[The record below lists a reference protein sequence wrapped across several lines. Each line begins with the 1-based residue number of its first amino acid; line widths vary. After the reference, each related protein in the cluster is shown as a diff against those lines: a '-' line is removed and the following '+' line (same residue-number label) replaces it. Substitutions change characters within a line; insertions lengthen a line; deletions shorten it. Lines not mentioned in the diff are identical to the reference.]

1 MQNADCR
8 IKIQFR
14 VSSLKLKPE
23 TQNLKPETIYSE
35 ICNPKS
41 EIDMRW
47 QIDRLIYQKEK
58 SFWIKMLLSPLYL
71 FSLPYEGAV
80 RARALF
86 YTIGLKKSKR
96 LPCPVISVGNIT
108 VGGTG
113 KTPLVMALARG
124 LMDRGI
130 PVAILSR
137 GYKGKKT
144 SGPLVSDGQMVFLSP
159 EESGDEPF
167 LMAKFLKGVP
177 IIVGKDRFANGQMAL
192 QRFGIRGLLLDDGYQ
207 HLQLH
212 RDLNILLIDSH
223 IGFGDHH
230 LLPRGILREPL
241 THLCRAHLFLLTKV
255 EHPETCQPLE
265 AKLHQIHPSSPVF
278 HSHYEPLGLIGPE
291 EEWEELHSLKG
302 KKALVFSGIANPKHF
317 SSLLKKCGMEIV
329 KELIF
334 PDHHLY
340 TSKDL
345 ASLEKQGKGVDWFVT
360 TEKDMVKLIR
370 LNIGHLPIR
379 SLRIEVRIWEEEE
392 FYQRVL
398 EIF

>member
-1 MQNADCR
+1 M
-8 IKIQFR
+8 
-14 VSSLKLKPE
+14 SL
-23 TQNLKPETIYSE
+23 
-35 ICNPKS
+35 
-41 EIDMRW
+41 
-47 QIDRLIYQKEK
+47 
-58 SFWIKMLLSPLYL
+58 FPLYL
-71 FSLPYEGAV
+71 LSVPYRWAV
-80 RARALF
+80 QARVLF
-86 YTIGLKKSKR
+86 YDVGLLRTKR
-96 LPCPVISVGNIT
+96 LPCPVISVGNVT

-144 SGPLVSDGQMVFLSP
+144 SGPLVSDGQIVFLSP

-167 LMAKFLKGVP
+167 LMAKSLKGIPVL
-177 IIVGKDRFANGQMAL
+177 VGKDRFVTGRMAL

-207 HLQLH
+207 HLQLY

-241 THLCRAHLFLLTKV
+241 SHLRRAHLFLLTKV
-255 EHPETCQPLE
+255 EHLEACQPLE

-302 KKALVFSGIANPKHF
+302 KKALVLSGIANPNYF

-329 KELIF
+329 KEAIF

-340 TSKDL
+340 TAKDL
-345 ASLEKQGKGVDWFVT
+345 AFLEKQGKGADWFVT
-360 TEKDMVKLIR
+360 TEKDMVKLMR

-379 SLRIEVRIWEEEE
+379 ALRIELRIWEEEE
-392 FYQRVL
+392 FYQRVM